1 MKVFKFGGASVNS
14 ADAVRNMAQIVK
26 NHLESKPLVVVVSAM
41 GKTTNLLEKLVPGSA
56 DVSSANA
63 LRQQL
68 EDYHLD
74 IAKALIPND
83 ETLVNKV
90 LDLLHQ
96 LDDTIHSLTQSSLP
110 DHKGTALS
118 TAEIKSNPTKN
129 PAIKQY
135 NYCYDQVV
143 SFGELISTTIIAHY
157 LNHLGINTLWQDA
170 RQLIHTDDHYR
181 EGRVDWQATQQAVQH
196 LKQSS
201 NQAILPDR
209 KGTALSTAE
218 IKSNQAKKQS
228 QVVLTQGFIG
238 GANGCTTTLGREGSD
253 YSAAILAYC
262 LNAESVTIWKD
273 VPGVLNA
280 DPKFFADTVKIS
292 QIPYNEAIELAY
304 YGASVIHPKTVKPI
318 QNKGI
323 PLFIRSFITPEAE
336 GSSIG
341 DYKTIV
347 PETPLYIFKN
357 NQILLSILPRDY
369 SFIAEDNLQ
378 VIFGIL
384 SKIGIR
390 VNLMQNSA
398 LSFSICIDNNPL
410 LVKTL
415 VEELK
420 SMFRVRY
427 NENLQLI
434 TIRYY
439 TQEVIDS
446 IVANRT
452 ILLEQRSR
460 TTEQLIVP
468 CK

>member
-14 ADAVRNMAQIVK
+14 ADAVRNMAHIVQ
-26 NHLESKPLVVVVSAM
+26 NHLESAPLVVVVSAM
-41 GKTTNLLEKLVPGSA
+41 GKTTNLLEKLVPGTIS
-56 DVSSANA
+56 DNEYKS

-68 EDYHLD
+68 EDYHID
-74 IAKALIPND
+74 IVKSLIPND
-83 ETLVNKV
+83 ESIVNKV
-90 LDLLHQ
+90 YTLLHQ
-96 LDDTIHSLTQSSLP
+96 LDSTIATLQS
-110 DHKGTALS
+110 DGEH
-118 TAEIKSNPTKN
+118 
-129 PAIKQY
+129 Y
-135 NYCYDQVV
+135 NYNYDQVV
-143 SFGELISTTIIAHY
+143 SFGELISTTIIEHY
-157 LNHLGINTLWQDA
+157 LNHLGINTLWEDA
-170 RQLIHTDDHYR
+170 RQCIVTDNHHR
-181 EGRVDWQATQQAVQH
+181 EGRVDWESTRGECWR
-196 LKQSS
+196 LKD
-201 NQAILPDR
+201 NAI
-209 KGTALSTAE
+209 GY
-218 IKSNQAKKQS
+218 
-228 QVVLTQGFIG
+228 QVVVLQGFIG
-238 GANGCTTTLGREGSD
+238 ATSDLKTTTLGREGSD

-262 LNAESVTIWKD
+262 LDAESVTIWKD
-273 VPGVLNA
+273 VPGFLNA
-280 DPKFFADTVKIS
+280 DPKFFTNTVKIS

-323 PLFIRSFITPEAE
+323 PLYIRSFITPEAD

-398 LSFSICIDNNPL
+398 LSFSICIDNNPQ
-410 LVKTL
+410 LVIPL
-415 VEELK
+415 IEELK

-439 TQEVIDS
+439 TQEVIDR
-446 IVANRT
+446 IVNGRP

-460 TTEQLIVP
+460 TTEQIIVP
-468 CK
+468 IA

>member
-14 ADAVRNMAQIVK
+14 ADAVRNMAHIVQK
-26 NHLESKPLVVVVSAM
+26 HLESAPLVVVVSAM
-41 GKTTNLLEKLVPGSA
+41 GKTTNLLEELVPGITS
-56 DVSSANA
+56 DNEHKA
-63 LRQQL
+63 LRQRL
-68 EDYHLD
+68 EDYHID
-74 IAKALIPND
+74 IVKSLIPD
-83 ETLVNKV
+83 DKSIVNKV
-90 LDLLHQ
+90 YTLLHQ
-96 LDDTIHSLTQSSLP
+96 LDSTIATLQSDSE
-110 DHKGTALS
+110 H
-118 TAEIKSNPTKN
+118 
-129 PAIKQY
+129 Y
-135 NYCYDQVV
+135 NYNYDQVV

-157 LNHLGINTLWQDA
+157 LNHLGINTLWEDA
-170 RQLIHTDDHYR
+170 RQCIVTDNHHR
-181 EGRVDWQATQQAVQH
+181 EGRVDWESTRGECWRLKDNAT
-196 LKQSS
+196 
-201 NQAILPDR
+201 
-209 KGTALSTAE
+209 GY
-218 IKSNQAKKQS
+218 
-228 QVVLTQGFIG
+228 QVVVTQGFIG
-238 GANGCTTTLGREGSD
+238 ATSDLKTTTLGREGSD

-262 LNAESVTIWKD
+262 LDAESVTIWKD
-273 VPGVLNA
+273 VPGFLNA
-280 DPKFFADTVKIS
+280 DPKFFANTVKIS

-323 PLFIRSFITPEAE
+323 PLYIRSFITPEAD

-398 LSFSICIDNNPL
+398 LSFSICIDNNPQ
-410 LVKTL
+410 LVAPL
-415 VEELK
+415 IEELK
-420 SMFRVRY
+420 NMFRVRY
-427 NENLQLI
+427 NQNLQLI

-439 TQEVIDS
+439 TQEVIDR
-446 IVANRT
+446 IVAGRP

-468 CK
+468 GK